1 MAKTIWAFSTYPGF
15 VDLTPTV
22 ISFSRFRGKQN
33 YLDNYTGQNRT
44 VTIRNNTDQSASWV
58 VGSRVYLATN
68 TGRDAQIFWIQEVQY
83 NDQVGTN
90 TTSGTGSASTAT
102 IVLQDWMSRAGQ
114 IQLNNFALTQDLC
127 EEQLWGQMT
136 IASGALP
143 ADMDWYATYSGFFSA
158 TAATYTGT
166 IANRINLN
174 LATESNGAQIYQ
186 RQNQMELRPGNL
198 TGTVITNAVT
208 LQPSKGASTGDKYIQ
223 YQDFRRITAGSQFF
237 NTVTVTPPVVAAQT
251 ATDSASVTAY
261 GTRYN
266 GISTV
271 SISVSQAQNRAQ
283 WLATS
288 QSDPYA
294 LHFEVLFSDVA
305 QDNDGIQSMLE
316 NYEAGS
322 FIYLK
327 YVVPGSGVTTTAQC
341 NIEGISY
348 TANVNQTQ
356 FTLYLSPNTLY
367 ADFVLNSA
375 QFGVLDQ
382 NRLGNWYV

>member
-1 MAKTIWAFSTYPGF
+1 M
-15 VDLTPTV
+15 
-22 ISFSRFRGKQN
+22 
-33 YLDNYTGQNRT
+33 
-44 VTIRNNTDQSASWV
+44 
-58 VGSRVYLATN
+58 
-68 TGRDAQIFWIQEVQY
+68 
-83 NDQVGTN
+83 
-90 TTSGTGSASTAT
+90 
-102 IVLQDWMSRAGQ
+102 
-114 IQLNNFALTQDLC
+114 
-127 EEQLWGQMT
+127 
-136 IASGALP
+136 
-143 ADMDWYATYSGFFSA
+143 
-158 TAATYTGT
+158 
-166 IANRINLN
+166 
-174 LATESNGAQIYQ
+174 
-186 RQNQMELRPGNL
+186 
-198 TGTVITNAVT
+198 
-208 LQPSKGASTGDKYIQ
+208 QPSKGASTGDKYIQ

-237 NTVTVTPPVVAAQT
+237 NTVTVTPPIVAAQT

-382 NRLGNWYV
+382 NRLGNWYQS